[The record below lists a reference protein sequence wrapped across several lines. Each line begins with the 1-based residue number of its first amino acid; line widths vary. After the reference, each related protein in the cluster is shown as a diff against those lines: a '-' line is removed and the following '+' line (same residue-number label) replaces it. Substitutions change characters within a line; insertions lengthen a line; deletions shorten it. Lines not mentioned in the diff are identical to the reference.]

1 MFVLGG
7 PGSGKGTQCARIKE
21 KYGYTHLSSG
31 DLLRDE
37 VKSGSQLGTALDA
50 TMKNGDLVP
59 TEVVLLLLLLPCA
72 ASAVTVLLFV
82 VNLFQ
87 RTHALMVQR
96 LPSKSYFRTCT
107 RGIARCFCMS
117 AVIRCM
123 ASMCSMQSCR
133 SPP

>member
-59 TEVVLLLLLLPCA
+59 TEVVLLFFPLPFV
-72 ASAVTVLLFV
+72 ASAVTCLLFV
-82 VNLFQ
+82 LDLYQ
-87 RTHALMVQR
+87 RAPAL
-96 LPSKSYFRTCT
+96 
-107 RGIARCFCMS
+107 
-117 AVIRCM
+117 
-123 ASMCSMQSCR
+123 
-133 SPP
+133 

>member
-1 MFVLGG
+1 MWHAAVFVLGG

-59 TEVVLLLLLLPCA
+59 TEVALLFLLLSCA
-72 ASAVTVLLFV
+72 ASALTFLLFIL
-82 VNLFQ
+82 NSRQ
-87 RTHALMVQR
+87 RASALRVWLQ
-96 LPSKSYFRTCT
+96 SVHTKS
-107 RGIARCFCMS
+107 A
-117 AVIRCM
+117 
-123 ASMCSMQSCR
+123 
-133 SPP
+133 